1 MRWSEPYE
9 RDIERIFAEAVAE
22 TALFPAPFN
31 EIGLSLLA
39 KANPEGKREGS
50 NYITF
55 LLPFW
60 LKERMTE
67 FSEAICRDL
76 AVGNIYAMLH
86 YFLMDD
92 VMDAG
97 GRLDKEEIRN
107 ALVLGQLYQG
117 LFQQRYGQHFP
128 AESPLWQ
135 DYRGYVETWGAA
147 VSLEGKLPADPHD
160 PGRLAAKS
168 APVKLCAAGMLRLT
182 GGRESLSELERA
194 IDLVLAT
201 LQLADDWKDWREDLA
216 EEEEGCNAFLTLA
229 RERISLPPD
238 QPLDERKVKQAIYRA
253 NVLDRLADI
262 AEDYGKRIESIS
274 NVPASLASFQ
284 RSLTGEIRKDALLA
298 EETTARLASGG
309 ALSYF
314 LSNIARK

>member
-1 MRWSEPYE
+1 MRWSERYE
-9 RDIERIFAEAVAE
+9 QDIEHIFAEAVAE
-22 TALFPAPFN
+22 TALFPEPFN
-31 EIGLSLLA
+31 EIGLTLLA
-39 KANPEGKREGS
+39 KANPVGKREGT

-60 LKERMTE
+60 LRERMTE
-67 FSEAICRDL
+67 FSEAVCRDL

-92 VMDAG
+92 VMDVG
-97 GRLDKEEIRN
+97 GRLGKGEVRN

-117 LFQQRYGQHFP
+117 LFQQRYGRHFP
-128 AESPLWQ
+128 AESPLWHN
-135 DYRGYVETWGAA
+135 YRGYVETWGRA
-147 VSLEGKLPADPHD
+147 VSQEDKLPADPHD
-160 PGRLAAKS
+160 PERLAAKS
-168 APVKLCAAGMLRLT
+168 APVKLCAAGMLELS
-182 GGRESLSELERA
+182 GGRAGLPELERA

-216 EEEEGCNAFLTLA
+216 EEEENCNAFLTLA
-229 RERISLPPD
+229 RHQISLLQD

-262 AEDYGKRIESIS
+262 AENYGETLGNIPNI
-274 NVPASLASFQ
+274 PPSLSEFQ
-284 RSLTGEIRKDALLA
+284 QSLTEEIRKDANLA
-298 EETTARLASGG
+298 EETTEKLASGG

-314 LSNIARK
+314 LSNTARK